1 MDMPANWQQAI
12 ASIDVAKV
20 EQAVADYG
28 WLGGGL
34 PYVLFVAAF
43 GVLTL
48 LPMLMNAKN
57 MPEEQ
62 RSQNLIMAIVMAVMM
77 VWFGWTV
84 PAAVLLYYDASAIWQ
99 VAQQKFVT
107 QKVMD
112 KVKAE
117 QAAKLEAQ
125 GRVIEVE
132 RREQKKRQHKKN

>member
-1 MDMPANWQQAI
+1 
-12 ASIDVAKV
+12 
-20 EQAVADYG
+20 
-28 WLGGGL
+28 
-34 PYVLFVAAF
+34 
-43 GVLTL
+43 
-48 LPMLMNAKN
+48 
-57 MPEEQ
+57 
-62 RSQNLIMAIVMAVMM
+62 MM

-107 QKVMD
+107 QKVMY